1 MVRLLQRGSEVFG
14 ERNSEVFELLLEA
27 LVEVVFGLLGVVDG
41 GLVAVMEEMTSSDE
55 TVSAIVAGATLK
67 VTVQSQYMPVWKK
80 GDTLSVRK
88 YVL

>member
-67 VTVQSQYMPVWKK
+67 VAVQSQYMLVGKK